1 MNQYECNPEGILLNV
16 NSARKHNN
24 QASTSYTLYV
34 VCIPS
39 NFLSTQSFHSIESLD
54 RIWLINNKTFSKNTS
69 DDLGQISVSKKNLL
83 VCFFY
88 DFKTIFLYTD
98 SKWVIMILWM
108 HLLWKNVG
116 KGLMVK
122 AQKTII
128 WTLNESSTRS
138 VRLDY

>member
-34 VCIPS
+34 VYISS

-69 DDLGQISVSKKNLL
+69 DDLGQISVSKKNYLYAFL
-83 VCFFY
+83 RLQMN
-88 DFKTIFLYTD
+88 IFIYTD
-98 SKWVIMILWM
+98 TK
-108 HLLWKNVG
+108 
-116 KGLMVK
+116 
-122 AQKTII
+122 
-128 WTLNESSTRS
+128 
-138 VRLDY
+138 